1 MSKKQICIIISFI
14 LVVSVGIVIFGNSYF
29 KKESKNNSNLVTVIE
44 NNSNNKFLSAHD
56 VAVADAETRM
66 TIVYD
71 GMTLEELAAKLDRFL
86 SSDLAGKG
94 YLYASHSLEIGIDPY
109 LAVAISMHETGCA
122 WGCSRLVKECNNV
135 GGQKGSPSC
144 NGGSYKAYATLDEG
158 IIGFLDN
165 IYYNYYRF
173 GLTTAEA
180 MNPKYAA
187 DTNWSKNVNKTIEKI
202 RNI

>member
-29 KKESKNNSNLVTVIE
+29 KEESKNNSNLVTVIE

-71 GMTLEELAAKLDRFL
+71 GMTLEELAAKL
-86 SSDLAGKG
+86 
-94 YLYASHSLEIGIDPY
+94 DPY

-165 IYYNYYRF
+165 IYYNYYRY

-202 RNI
+202 KNI